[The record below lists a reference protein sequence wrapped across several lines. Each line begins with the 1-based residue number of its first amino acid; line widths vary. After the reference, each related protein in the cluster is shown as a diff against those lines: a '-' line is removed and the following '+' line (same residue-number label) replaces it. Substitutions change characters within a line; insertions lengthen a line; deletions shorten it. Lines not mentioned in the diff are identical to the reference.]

1 MFTKEEL
8 RTRIRRALEMSLRCV
23 DAGNFAGVSVNVE
36 MVLPDLLRELSD
48 EPRKT
53 VREHARDRGTL
64 GGADAQALEHAVTIT
79 ERERDALRRIVRNF
93 HGGVIGK
100 KASDDWWHACGYI
113 HGTSLLDVLKKAADE
128 TDPDERQAALEVLA
142 AAEAALADPKKEPVR
157 GVVSMTCSLH
167 GRFMGSVCPTCEP
180 IEDG

>member
-1 MFTKEEL
+1 MGKL
-8 RTRIRRALEMSLRCV
+8 I
-23 DAGNFAGVSVNVE
+23 
-36 MVLPDLLRELSD
+36 
-48 EPRKT
+48 
-53 VREHARDRGTL
+53 REHARDRGAL

-79 ERERDALRRIVRNF
+79 ERERDDLKRELDDLKRERDALRRIVRNF

-128 TDPDERQAALEVLA
+128 TDPDDRKPALENLA

-157 GVVSMTCSLH
+157 GVVTMTCSLH